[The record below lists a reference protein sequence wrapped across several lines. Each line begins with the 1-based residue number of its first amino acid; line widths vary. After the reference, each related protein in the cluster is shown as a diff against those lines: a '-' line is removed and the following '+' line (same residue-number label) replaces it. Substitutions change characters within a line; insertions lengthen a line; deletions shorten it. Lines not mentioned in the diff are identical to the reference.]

1 MMTSTSLSIRPDYWL
16 GFQITQDDIEFIYN
30 YLLEVE
36 TPQTPN
42 ELIQALVQNRIL
54 QEKAVISNQIKSGG
68 SIYLPKDEHK
78 VGQTLS
84 FPTRNW
90 QEGTITSIRPGSN
103 PEHAPFNVIEVEFED
118 GQVHKY
124 ASSLE
129 SHLLNQPISIDEN
142 DPNLKT
148 ETVLLNFGDDLKTRL
163 SEELESN
170 PDLVRIAGRWFPRA
184 LLVDVNE
191 GHLNLAEAV
200 LDMAGG
206 GPLTTASLL
215 EQVDL
220 PTDVNS
226 KLTEF
231 SFNLALQEDGRFDE
245 VGPSGEVLWF
255 LRRLE
260 PSYVQNPPIFLRFNS
275 QPVNFPLIQPVLQ
288 LLEGQV
294 DDDLESATKTV
305 REPSGE
311 ISVSLIYP
319 HWRSGTLP
327 LSRRISRFFPSAYES
342 PRVQFSFIDANSG
355 EIFSGW
361 VVRSSGYVSGLEN
374 WYQSVGAIPG
384 SIIHLKHSKKPGEVI
399 IWADKR
405 KNREWVRTLIF
416 GSDGGMV
423 FAMLK
428 QQISTTFDERM
439 ATYISDPSMLDQS
452 WEGST
457 RNRQPLE
464 QIVRTL
470 MSELSKL
477 NPQGH
482 VHAQELYAAVNLIRR
497 CPPAPIIEILV
508 SQPWAS
514 YLGDL
519 YFRLSEDT

>member
-1 MMTSTSLSIRPDYWL
+1 MMTSTSLSIRPDYWSD
-16 GFQITQDDIEFIYN
+16 FQITQDDIEFIYN
-30 YLLEVE
+30 FLLEIE

-42 ELIQALVQNRIL
+42 ELIRALVQNRIL
-54 QEKAVISNQIKSGG
+54 QEKAIITDQIKSGG
-68 SIYLPKDEHK
+68 SIYLPKDKHK

-84 FPTRNW
+84 FPTRDW
-90 QEGTITSIRPGSN
+90 QTGTVTSIRPGSN
-103 PEHAPFNVIEVEFED
+103 PELVPFEVIEVEFVD

-124 ASSLE
+124 ASSME
-129 SHLLNQPISIDEN
+129 SHLLNQPVSIDEN
-142 DPNLKT
+142 DPNFNM
-148 ETVLLNFGDDLKTRL
+148 ETVLHNFGEDLKSRL

-206 GPLTTASLL
+206 GPMTTASLL

-231 SFNLALQEDGRFDE
+231 SFNLSLQEDGRFDE

-260 PSYVQNPPIFLRFNS
+260 PAFVQNPPIFLRYNP
-275 QPVNFPLIQPVLQ
+275 QPINLPLIQPVLQ

-294 DDDLESATKTV
+294 DDDLESSSKIM
-305 REPSGE
+305 REPAGE

-327 LSRRISRFFPSAYES
+327 LSRRIRQFFPSAYKS
-342 PRVQFSFIDANSG
+342 PRVQFSFIDSNSG
-355 EIFSGW
+355 EKFSGW
-361 VVRSSGYVSGLEN
+361 VVRASGYVSGLER

-384 SIIHLKHSKKPGEVI
+384 SIIHIKHSKNPGEVI
-399 IWADKR
+399 IWVDKR
-405 KNREWVRTLIF
+405 KNREWVRTLLF

-428 QQISTTFDERM
+428 QQITTTFDERM

-452 WEGST
+452 WEGPA

-464 QIVRTL
+464 QIVRSL
-470 MSELSKL
+470 MGELSKL

-497 CPPAPIIEILV
+497 CPPAPIVEILV
-508 SQPWAS
+508 SKPWVS
-514 YLGDL
+514 FLGDL
-519 YFRLSEDT
+519 YFRLNEDT